1 MNQHVYLPF
10 SVHGLPFSGT
20 GASSFTCFSSW
31 RTQSEIEKR
40 KSTSSIRLCQW
51 CTPRFARALAHGITL
66 CLVRATQLRVRQ
78 RADRTQWTPPKRRSL
93 SGTKLGQSKAVKQSK
108 DTKEDTKSKSSI
120 GLESSEQVE
129 LPCFSMRDPYA
140 SLLLHGVKTVETRN
154 WPMLKDTS
162 GPCLLHIGYKTMD
175 ESAAWEFLW
184 RNDLA
189 DSKDLE
195 RLLSPP
201 PGLQRGQVLGLLD
214 LEKTYQYSEEEMRL
228 PDVQKSVVSEVVG
241 KWATPIRRAWW
252 LKSPLRAQ
260 GRPGIWKLRLPR
272 AAVPEDALRVLG
284 WRASQRDDSE
294 QQLAES
300 SEDIQDLPRLMVFDL
315 DGVCWSP
322 EMYQTIGGS
331 PYRRISDGVVR
342 NSAGEEIRLF
352 PAVQRVWSL
361 LYSLRSLGVRVAVAS
376 SSRRHKA
383 LPLLET
389 MEVSSGISMM
399 DVVDRRLFEMYYR
412 RGEYKRP
419 HLEAL
424 LSKSGVAPTEV
435 LFVDDSAKNIESVR
449 SLGIAAVHLPDGLSE
464 ESWSRSLDLYKSIQG
479 QHA

>member
-1 MNQHVYLPF
+1 MSSLQELQDKVADLQKQNEILGGYLNDPNE
-10 SVHGLPFSGT
+10 
-20 GASSFTCFSSW
+20 
-31 RTQSEIEKR
+31 QKDEIEFQA
-40 KSTSSIRLCQW
+40 SGMENEM
-51 CTPRFARALAHGITL
+51 LADYL
-66 CLVRATQLRVRQ
+66 Q
-78 RADRTQWTPPKRRSL
+78 RDAERT
-93 SGTKLGQSKAVKQSK
+93 
-108 DTKEDTKSKSSI
+108 
-120 GLESSEQVE
+120 
-129 LPCFSMRDPYA
+129 
-140 SLLLHGVKTVETRN
+140 LHGVKTVETRN